1 MKKVINKGK
10 EVKPV
15 KNIKNLQSFLEMQ
28 KEVLPLLTARP
39 CMYQNPL
46 ELKEESLTE
55 KLPESTESSKFVSHR
70 ARVSGEFD
78 SKKDSHSSKFKQNSN
93 EIQIYLVYFL

>member
-1 MKKVINKGK
+1 MKKVINSGK

-46 ELKEESLTE
+46 ELKEESLAE
-55 KLPESTESSKFVSHR
+55 KLPESTESSKSVR
-70 ARVSGEFD
+70 RV
-78 SKKDSHSSKFKQNSN
+78 
-93 EIQIYLVYFL
+93 